1 MVKYSLRIALP
12 TLLVLAMAGTA
23 SAQVLG
29 NTTCPDSTTLNCPDN
44 AVCVE
49 DAGRNVCQC
58 DTDFTQ
64 VGDPVTFTCEE
75 TPFVTI
81 GAPADGAEL
90 TSGEPTFRG
99 TAAPNASVDITIF
112 DAEGNPVMTSGT
124 AAGADGAWNWSVPS
138 TNTLEPGVYRVV
150 ASSDLNNSLGAAEDE
165 ISITIV
171 VEDEEPPVVTPPV
184 ITPPAEGAPDWSELR
199 SDVDVTGGR
208 VWGNCAQN
216 GSSMAGIMLS
226 LLAMM
231 AFVTRRRIA

>member
-1 MVKYSLRIALP
+1 MNKSFLRAALP
-12 TLLVLAMAGTA
+12 TLLLIAAAGTA
-23 SAQVLG
+23 SAQALSS
-29 NTTCPDSTTLNCPDN
+29 TTCPDLTTINCPDN

-64 VGDPVTFTCEE
+64 VGDAVSFTCEE

-112 DAEGNPVMTSGT
+112 DAAGNQVLMSGT

-138 TNTLEPGVYRVV
+138 TNSLEPGVYRVV
-150 ASSDLNNSLGAAEDE
+150 ASSDLNNSLGAAEEE

-171 VEDEEPPVVTPPV
+171 VEEEEPPVVTPPV
-184 ITPPAEGAPDWSELR
+184 ITPPVEGAPDWSDLR

-216 GSSMAGIMLS
+216 GSSMAGIVLS

-231 AFVTRRRIA
+231 AFITRRRTA